1 MNYTTPQAHPVAVE
15 NIGRALLT
23 AFDMSNEAV
32 RKHITAYSKPRTKEN
47 KAALHLATDDANEAY
62 KAYLYISH
70 LHDRI
75 WRKYIDGALTVDR
88 LDDLRDAIDAAD
100 QIDMMRTP

>member
-1 MNYTTPQAHPVAVE
+1 MDYTTQAHPVAVE

-23 AFDMSNEAV
+23 AFDMRNDAV
-32 RKHITAYSKPRTKEN
+32 RKHITAYAKPRTKEN
-47 KAALHLATDDANEAY
+47 KAALYLATDDANEAY

-75 WRKYIDGALTVDR
+75 WRKYIDGTLVVDQ
-88 LDDLRDAIDAAD
+88 LDQLKQDIAD
-100 QIDMMRTP
+100 QMDIDMMRNP